1 MLWRFIEA
9 TAVIVLGFLCV
20 DMSEEPFEEV

>member
-1 MLWRFIEA
+1 MLWQLIE
-9 TAVIVLGFLCV
+9 TAAVVVLGFLHV